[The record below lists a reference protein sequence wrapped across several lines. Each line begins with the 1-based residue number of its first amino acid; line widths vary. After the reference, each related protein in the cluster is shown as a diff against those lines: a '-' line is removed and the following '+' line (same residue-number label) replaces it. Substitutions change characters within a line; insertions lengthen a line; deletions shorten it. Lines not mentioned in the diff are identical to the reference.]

1 LAFLDEDDA
10 FAPEPP
16 ASPRRSRGNRQ
27 QQFLVRRIFAVVAG
41 LLIVILLLL
50 GIKGCLDAR
59 KERNF
64 ENYASDLSSIQQQS
78 GQLSQRF
85 FDRFNDPGNLDQL
98 TFPAQIAADR
108 GTAES
113 QLDLIRGL
121 DTPGDVETEQAELD
135 LAYELRA
142 QAIAGISDQI
152 STALGKKGS
161 QEAENQIA
169 DYMRWFLASDV
180 LNTRAITGIN
190 AVLKDEGI
198 DCSSCPVPDEQFLPD
213 PPEDWIDPGNLSSKL
228 ATIAGAAG
236 AANCN
241 GNTLRGTSLGTTT
254 LGGVALTDGATT
266 TVTGGGPLDLDIQV
280 LNGGD
285 ATEQDIT
292 IDYKLSGG
300 SSGQATISKLASGAT
315 GDATATIKSVPQSG
329 ATATLTV
336 NVHAVPCE
344 ELTSNNKAT
353 YTVVFG

>member
-27 QQFLVRRIFAVVAG
+27 QQYLVRRLFAVVAG
-41 LLIVILLLL
+41 LLILVLLLL
-50 GIKGCLDAR
+50 GIKGCLNAR

-113 QLDLIRGL
+113 QLDIVRGL
-121 DTPGDVETEQAELD
+121 DTPGDLETEQAELD

-228 ATIAGAAG
+228 ASIAGAAG
-236 AANCN
+236 AANCDK
-241 GNTLRGTSLGTTT
+241 GLHGTLLVGTSIN
-254 LGGVALTDGATT
+254 GVALTAGGTT
-266 TVTGGGPLDLDIQV
+266 TISGGAPYDIDAQV
-280 LNGGD
+280 QNGGD
-285 ATEQDIT
+285 STETNIPVDF
-292 IDYKLSGG
+292 KLSPGG
-300 SSGQATISKLASGAT
+300 SAQGTIKKIAAGAT
-315 GDATATIKSVPQSG
+315 QDATATLKPQAGS
-329 ATATLTV
+329 TATLSV

-344 ELTSNNKAT
+344 ELTDNNKAE